1 MPIYQV
7 MQHTLALGRWLGRIR
22 GETILY
28 KGAVTVCLA
37 ARITS
42 QVLLLSQR
50 REYRAG
56 AAGRVKQFEEFYLGK
71 KKKKCCFLLSGAPE
85 A

>member
-1 MPIYQV
+1 MPIYRV

-42 QVLLLSQR
+42 QVLLLSQG
-50 REYRAG
+50 REYRAV

-71 KKKKCCFLLSGAPE
+71 KKKKVLFPSQWSS
-85 A
+85 